1 MSDGALYDLLRR
13 SIETLALVGAP
24 FVLTALVVGLVMSV
38 VQAAT
43 QLQEAALSF
52 VPKILAFGLVVAIAG
67 PWALST
73 LADLARS
80 GFSTATAIGQG
91 RAR

>member
-1 MSDGALYDLLRR
+1 MTDGALYDLLRHCL
-13 SIETLALVGAP
+13 ETVALVGAP
-24 FVLTALVVGLVMSV
+24 FVVTALVVGLVMSV
-38 VQAAT
+38 IQAAT

-52 VPKILAFGLVVAIAG
+52 VPKVVALGVVIALAG

-73 LADLARS
+73 LADLARG
-80 GFSTATAIGQG
+80 GFATATMIGQG